1 MTCWLFGWLS
11 LFIYVCP
18 IKWEMVKPCHE
29 YTYAVP
35 SVSVFY
41 LFLLLLLPLF
51 LYDWFYGPPKQRKW
65 FLWLFSCL
73 TNFYYI
79 PKFSHT
85 QTTSTYAC
93 KREASMPRFWCE
105 GIKRIFSVL
114 EIGVK
119 HTGCFKRCNFPIRL
133 FYQEV
138 RAQFDLFLFF
148 PSSSFLYMQRDNNA
162 KGKRWWW
169 FTPVWHTV
177 RCTKCT
183 FTTGFSS
190 HIFSQKKL

>member
-1 MTCWLFGWLS
+1 MQQCPLLCLCILPSSSSSSFISLWLVLWS
-11 LFIYVCP
+11 P
-18 IKWEMVKPCHE
+18 QTTKMVFVVILMPHQ
-29 YTYAVP
+29 
-35 SVSVFY
+35 
-41 LFLLLLLPLF
+41 FLLHT
-51 LYDWFYGPPKQRKW
+51 KV
-65 FLWLFSCL
+65 L
-73 TNFYYI
+73 T
-79 PKFSHT
+79 HT

-177 RCTKCT
+177 RCTKY
-183 FTTGFSS
+183 FYDRLFSP
-190 HIFSQKKL
+190 HIFSKKLLEHLMKCDVFRN

>member
-1 MTCWLFGWLS
+1 MCRYFILF
-11 LFIYVCP
+11 F
-18 IKWEMVKPCHE
+18 
-29 YTYAVP
+29 
-35 SVSVFY
+35 FY
-41 LFLLLLLPLF
+41 LYFF
-51 LYDWFYGPPKQRKW
+51 MIGFMVPPNNENGFCGYSHASPIFTTYQ
-65 FLWLFSCL
+65 S
-73 TNFYYI
+73 
-79 PKFSHT
+79 SHT

-148 PSSSFLYMQRDNNA
+148 LLLIYMQRDNNA

-177 RCTKCT
+177 RCTKY
-183 FTTGFSS
+183 FYDRLFSP
-190 HIFSQKKL
+190 HIFSKKLLEHLMKCDVFRN